1 MTNESYEK
9 AKKLKKAFCF
19 DICPCHSLWKN
30 VSSSDLRIS
39 SVTSVEKR
47 ESRKHFS
54 ASACGLGFK
63 KLFLGSL
70 FSTSVTLE
78 KLKSDEDKFF
88 LRRVMDKYRNKILFF
103 LLGIAYFVRTLEVTV
118 LLEVW
123 VKDKT
128 FEQIISSLKSD
139 KSLQKPPFWKEPEQ
153 TIFHW
158 KTCTVEFIHL
168 N

>member
-1 MTNESYEK
+1 MPFFPSNILGFQIFLQIHLNKNLTNESYEK

-70 FSTSVTLE
+70 SSTSVTLE

-88 LRRVMDKYRNKILFF
+88 LRRVMDKYRNKILF
-103 LLGIAYFVRTLEVTV
+103 LLYEFR
-118 LLEVW
+118 
-123 VKDKT
+123 K
-128 FEQIISSLKSD
+128 ISK
-139 KSLQKPPFWKEPEQ
+139 K
-153 TIFHW
+153 
-158 KTCTVEFIHL
+158 
-168 N
+168 